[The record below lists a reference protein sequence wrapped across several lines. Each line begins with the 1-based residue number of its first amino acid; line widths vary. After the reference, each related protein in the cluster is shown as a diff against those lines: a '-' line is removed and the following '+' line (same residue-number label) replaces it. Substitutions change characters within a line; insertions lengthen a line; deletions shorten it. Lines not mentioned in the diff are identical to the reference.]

1 MKNAIFYRPYLCHL
15 PPLQLWRKIAKTLSQ
30 CKINITIRM
39 DEGLMIQ
46 DGGLNEKVVHLY
58 RGRER
63 NSNNQ
68 KQNIR
73 LRL

>member
-1 MKNAIFYRPYLCHL
+1 
-15 PPLQLWRKIAKTLSQ
+15 
-30 CKINITIRM
+30 M

-46 DGGLNEKVVHLY
+46 DGGLNKKVVHLY

-63 NSNNQ
+63 NYNNQ

>member
-1 MKNAIFYRPYLCHL
+1 MPYLCHL
-15 PPLQLWRKIAKTLSQ
+15 PPLQLRRKITKTLSQ
-30 CKINITIRM
+30 CKINRTIRM
-39 DEGLMIQ
+39 DEGLIQ
-46 DGGLNEKVVHLY
+46 DGGLNEKAVHLY

-63 NSNNQ
+63 NYNNQ